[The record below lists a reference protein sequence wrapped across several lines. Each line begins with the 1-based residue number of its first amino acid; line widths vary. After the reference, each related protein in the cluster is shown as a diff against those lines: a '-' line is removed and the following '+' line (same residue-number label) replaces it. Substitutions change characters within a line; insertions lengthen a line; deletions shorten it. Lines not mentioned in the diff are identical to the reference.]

1 VSSAEI
7 VDLQQHD
14 LAQFEALLR
23 LNLLPT
29 EDCVEQ
35 AANFCAIYD
44 DGELIAAGGLEPVSA
59 RFGLLRSIVVQ
70 DKHRGKGLA
79 RQMTMQLLQQAK
91 TDGRE
96 AVFLLT
102 ETATDYFA
110 TLGFQSVARD
120 EVPAEITLTRQF
132 SSLCPDSAS
141 CMCLRLSAD

>member
-7 VDLQQHD
+7 IDLQQHD
-14 LAQFEALLR
+14 LTQFEALLR
-23 LNLLPT
+23 LNHLPT

-44 DGELIAAGGLEPVSA
+44 GDELIAAGGLEPASV

-70 DKHRGKGLA
+70 DRHRGKGLA
-79 RQMTMQLLQQAK
+79 RQMTMHLLQQAK

-110 TLGFQSVARD
+110 TVGFQSVARD
-120 EVPAEITLTRQF
+120 AVPAEITLTRQF
-132 SSLCPDSAS
+132 SSLCPESAS

>member
-1 VSSAEI
+1 MSSAEI
-7 VDLQQHD
+7 VDLQKHD

-23 LNLLPT
+23 LNHLPT

-44 DGELIAAGGLEPVSA
+44 GDELIAAGGLEPASA

-70 DKHRGKGLA
+70 DRHRGKGLA
-79 RQMTMQLLQQAK
+79 RQMTMHLLQQAK

-96 AVFLLT
+96 AIFLLT
-102 ETATDYFA
+102 ETATDYFV
-110 TLGFQSVARD
+110 TVGFQSVARNA
-120 EVPAEITLTRQF
+120 VPAEITLTRQF

-141 CMCLRLSAD
+141 CMCLRLWAD

>member
-1 VSSAEI
+1 MFSAEI

-23 LNLLPT
+23 LNHLPT

-44 DGELIAAGGLEPVSA
+44 GDELIATGGLEPTSA

-79 RQMTMQLLQQAK
+79 RKMTMHLLQQAK
-91 TDGRE
+91 IDGRV

-110 TLGFQSVARD
+110 TVGFQSVARD
-120 EVPAEITLTRQF
+120 AVPEEITLTRQF